1 MSMPPL
7 PSGLDRIVAIAQ
19 SVEPWYG
26 GLRSPVSAPE
36 LPGGEANTVEQACLR
51 ELFQVWGLDESRF
64 GGADWNPLGDFIH
77 PGARVALK
85 PNWVN
90 HWNASGEGMECL
102 ITQTGVIEAV
112 ALYTAKAQPADI
124 VVGDAPI
131 QGCDFERLRAEQG
144 VDAMIERLRA
154 DGVPIRLADFRR
166 TVLMGTKVGAQRRE
180 DVRAADQFVEVDLAE
195 ESLLEPISADS
206 ERFRVAMYNPER
218 MTRQHAP
225 GRHRYLIARDIL
237 EADVVISLP
246 KLKTHKKAGVT
257 GALKNLVGIN
267 GNKEYLPHY
276 RIGGEGRGG
285 DSFAGGSTAKAAAER
300 IHDWAN
306 RRAQPDSLQRFAD
319 RSGSILQRI
328 DARLRGD
335 DSYEGS
341 WHGNDT
347 VWRMCLDLQRALL
360 YARTDGTFSEERQ
373 RRVIAIT
380 DAIIGGQGDGPLAN
394 RPIPSGFLTGG
405 ISMPAIEAVHCR
417 LMGFDPD
424 RIAIVREA
432 FGRFRWPLCDSPME
446 HARLRS
452 GSGETRFEDV
462 GPHRGRTFE
471 PATGWRGHCELARE
485 AAAV

>member
-1 MSMPPL
+1 MRSEAAA
-7 PSGLDRIVAIAQ
+7 GLECVAAIAE
-19 SVEPWYG
+19 SVEARYG
-26 GLRSPVSAPE
+26 RLAESITAPE
-36 LPGGEANTVEQACLR
+36 LPGGRAETVEQACVRDLLR
-51 ELFQVWGLDESRF
+51 IWGLDRERF
-64 GGADWNPLGDFIH
+64 GSPEWNPLGDFVA
-77 PGARVALK
+77 PGSRIALK

-90 HWNASGEGMECL
+90 HWNASGAGMECL

-112 ALYTAKAQPADI
+112 ALYAAKTQPADI
-124 VVGDAPI
+124 VIGDAPI
-131 QGCDFERLRAEQG
+131 QGCDFGLLRAEQQ
-144 VDAMIERLRA
+144 VDAMVERLA
-154 DGVPIRLADFRR
+154 AAGIPIRVADFRR
-166 TVLMGTKVGAQRRE
+166 TVLLGTKVGAERRE
-180 DVRAADQFVEVDLAE
+180 AVQGEDHFVEVDLGS

-237 EADVVISLP
+237 AADLVISLP

-285 DSFAGGSTAKAAAER
+285 DSFAGGSAAKAAAER

-306 RRAQPDSLQRFAD
+306 RREQTDSLQRFAD

-360 YARTDGTFSEERQ
+360 YARVDGSFADERQ

-394 RPIPSGFLTGG
+394 RPIASGFLTAGT
-405 ISMPAIEAVHCR
+405 SMPEIEALHCR
-417 LMGFDPD
+417 LMGFDPE

-432 FGRFRWPLCDSPME
+432 FGRFRWPLTDGEMDQ
-446 HARLRS
+446 ARLRS
-452 GSGETRFEDV
+452 ASGETRLEDV
-462 GPHRGRTFE
+462 GPHRGRTFD
-471 PATGWRGHCELARE
+471 PASGWRGHCELTP
-485 AAAV
+485 AAMRT

>member
-1 MSMPPL
+1 MTTEAQT
-7 PSGLDRIVAIAQ
+7 GVDRLTVIAE
-19 SVEPWYG
+19 SVEARYG
-26 GLRSPVSAPE
+26 RLAEPVSAPE
-36 LPGGEANTVEQACLR
+36 LPGGRAETVEQACVRDLLR
-51 ELFQVWGLDESRF
+51 IWGLDRERF
-64 GGADWNPLGDFIH
+64 GSEEWNPLGAFVE
-77 PGARVALK
+77 PGGRIALK

-90 HWNASGEGMECL
+90 HWNASGESMQCL

-112 ALYTAKAQPADI
+112 ALYAAKTNPAE
-124 VVGDAPI
+124 VVIGDAPI
-131 QGCDFERLRAEQG
+131 QGCDFERLRADQQ
-144 VDAMIERLRA
+144 VDAMAERLA
-154 DGVPIRLADFRR
+154 AAGVPIRVADFRR
-166 TVLMGTKVGAQRRE
+166 TVLMGTKVGAERRE
-180 DVRAADQFVEVDLAE
+180 AVQGEDNFVEADLGS
-195 ESLLEPISADS
+195 ESLLEPISGDS
-206 ERFRVAMYNPER
+206 KRFRVAMYNPER
-218 MTRQHAP
+218 MTRQHSP

-237 EADVVISLP
+237 AADLVISLP

-285 DSFAGGSTAKAAAER
+285 DSFAGGSAAKATAER

-306 RRAQPDSLQRFAD
+306 RREQADSLQRFAD

-360 YARTDGTFSEERQ
+360 YARLDGTFADTRQ

-394 RPIPSGFLTGG
+394 RPIETGFLTGG
-405 ISMPAIEAVHCR
+405 ASMPEIEALHCR
-417 LMGFDPD
+417 LMGFDPE

-432 FGRFRWPLCDSPME
+432 FGRFRWPLTDGSMAD
-446 HARLRS
+446 ARLRS
-452 GSGETRFEDV
+452 DSGETMLGEV

-471 PATGWRGHCELARE
+471 AASGWRRHCELAP
-485 AAAV
+485 AAAVV